1 MQVLEIVI
9 TLKTQPRSQI
19 SFRILLLG
27 RPSIAEEPKT
37 VVAGLVGV
45 LEVLPL
51 RLPQDSGQMRS
62 TAGPYT
68 VNTRTRSSTVIPRAA
83 LAAHVG
89 AGEEGVA
96 VCYEVVGGALGGCR
110 CADALG

>member
-1 MQVLEIVI
+1 
-9 TLKTQPRSQI
+9 
-19 SFRILLLG
+19 
-27 RPSIAEEPKT
+27 
-37 VVAGLVGV
+37 
-45 LEVLPL
+45 
-51 RLPQDSGQMRS
+51 
-62 TAGPYT
+62 